1 MTKRAIFFASSSLAL
16 TLALSGAAAAEPLPS
31 GAWPPFMRDATRGA
45 PSAWEPTADATVE
58 APTVDATV
66 GDVPDFIAGEIVVD
80 VKDELSEEEIR
91 ELARDFHISLR
102 DNSPDVKDDGKI
114 AIADVPASEA
124 SELIARLSADPR
136 VEAAERVGV
145 ARILWAP
152 NDPKYGEQWHMKRAG
167 AESAWEYACGQGVTV
182 AVVDTGIACYDA
194 QGFMKGTDLAGTT
207 CVPGYNFVG
216 KNEIAA
222 DDQGHGTHVAGTIA
236 QTTNNGVGVAGLAH
250 CSKLMPVKVLSARG
264 WGTMADVAEGIR
276 WAADHGAKVINLSLG
291 APVKSKVVENAV
303 NHAIKKGVV
312 VVAAAGNSGRSVG
325 WPAAYPRVIAVS
337 ATDKNDSIAWFS
349 SRGPE
354 VAIGAPGVGV
364 TQQTICEA
372 GKNKCEQW
380 GVFNGTSMAS
390 PHVAGAAALLVGQG
404 VTDPDSVKAILQ
416 ATATPKEDKNL
427 FGAGILEAGKAA
439 VRTHWAHVAVRL
451 IALSALAFALARRIR
466 QKGGK
471 VEGGMGKVAGALF
484 GSVGLLP
491 FLPLLGI
498 PARSGSM
505 RWIVEL
511 GMKPLGE
518 WTLLFSPG
526 LHKWLPLAS
535 ALPIFGLTA
544 LVLGN
549 KHLRPILGGLALGTS
564 ALLAQLA
571 VSGETFYA
579 LGPFMLR
586 VWCVVNALLCL
597 WVARLALDAKKA

>member
-1 MTKRAIFFASSSLAL
+1 MTKRALFLASSSLAL
-16 TLALSGAAAAEPLPS
+16 MLGLTGHAAAEPP
-31 GAWPPFMRDATRGA
+31 WPPIMRDAVPPPT
-45 PSAWEPTADATVE
+45 SALTTTDTS
-58 APTVDATV
+58 DV
-66 GDVPDFIAGEIVVD
+66 GDVIPGQIVVD
-80 VKDELSEEEIR
+80 VKDDLSESEIQ
-91 ELARDFHISLR
+91 ELASQFHITLR
-102 DNSPDVKDDGKI
+102 DNSPGVKDDGKVGV
-114 AIADVPASEA
+114 ADVPSSDVAG
-124 SELIARLSADPR
+124 LVARLSADPR
-136 VEAAERVGV
+136 VEAAEPAGI
-145 ARILWAP
+145 AKMLWTP

-167 AESAWEYACGQGVTV
+167 AESAWEYACGAGVV
-182 AVVDTGIACYDA
+182 VSVVDTGIACYDA

-250 CSKLMPVKVLSARG
+250 CAKLMPVKVLSARG

-276 WAADHGAKVINLSLG
+276 WSADHGAQVINLSLG
-291 APVKSKVVENAV
+291 APMKSKVVENAV
-303 NHAIKKGVV
+303 KHAIKKGAV

-325 WPAAYPRVIAVS
+325 WPAAYPGVIAVS
-337 ATDKNDSIAWFS
+337 ATDKNDNIAWFS

-416 ATATPKEDKNL
+416 ATASPKEDKNL

-439 VRTHWAHVAVRL
+439 MHTHWVHVAVRL
-451 IALSALAFALARRIR
+451 LALAALAAVVVRRIKK
-466 QKGGK
+466 KGGT
-471 VEGGMGKVAGALF
+471 VEGGVGKVAGALVA
-484 GSVGLLP
+484 SVGLLP
-491 FLPLLGI
+491 ILPLLGI
-498 PARSGSM
+498 PARAGEM
-505 RWIVEL
+505 RFWAEL
-511 GMKPLGE
+511 AMKPFGE
-518 WTLLFSPG
+518 WTILFAPS

-535 ALPIFGLTA
+535 ALPVFALTA
-544 LVLGN
+544 LFFGS
-549 KHLRPILGGLALGTS
+549 KRLRPVVGGVALGTA
-564 ALLAQLA
+564 ALLVQMGI
-571 VSGETFYA
+571 SGETFYA

-586 VWCVVNALLCL
+586 IWCTVNALACL
-597 WVARLALDAKKA
+597 WLARLALDAKKS